1 MKHPLRFAILGAV
14 LLPGVAPL
22 RARAQIVVID
32 DVILMT
38 SRQKEQRQA
47 RTHQHLD
54 PPGGE
59 NLLGP
64 SPGADDP
71 RLGEERMPAPALPR
85 VLSTRTARTRRR
97 GRSGSE
103 SRLQTPGVANPP
115 STEMVLPGSLEL
127 PAEEEGPADGLTLG
141 AAVDRLLAANTDLSA
156 KFQDIPKARADV
168 LTAGLRSNPFLFV
181 SVSNIPYG
189 SYSPERPGATSY
201 DLTIIQPLDLNG
213 KRRHRIRVAEQAKC
227 VLEAQY
233 QDAVRQEIDKLHT
246 AYLDVLAAREA
257 ARAVRAG
264 LARLTALRE
273 TARDLA
279 ARGLRPRSEVSRVA
293 VKQASVESAV
303 QEAETALLQARRR
316 LAVLLAIPPDGA
328 DRIQLRGSLHD
339 RCPPL
344 PCTNE
349 LIRIALQTR
358 PDLIAY
364 RLGLDRAEADVR
376 LARAEAFDNVFLFY
390 TPFNATDFSPQGKQ
404 SATGWGLG
412 AIFPVPL
419 FDRNQGDI
427 ARARANVTQTELER
441 EVLERRIANE
451 VQYATTECELSR
463 AEVEQYE
470 QEILPS
476 ARTLRDEKYH
486 LFTQGRESLDALLE
500 IQEDYDEAVR
510 GYLESLVRHRRDMLR
525 LTVVLGQRILS

>member
-1 MKHPLRFAILGAV
+1 MKHSLLLAALGAV
-14 LLPGVAPL
+14 LLLAMAPL
-22 RARAQIVVID
+22 GARAQIVVID

-38 SRQKEQRQA
+38 SQQKQQRQT
-47 RTHQHLD
+47 RIHQHLE

-59 NLLGP
+59 YLLAP
-64 SPGADDP
+64 SPGADEP
-71 RLGEERMPAPALPR
+71 RLGEERIPAAALPR
-85 VLSTRTARTRRR
+85 VLSTRTRRARR
-97 GRSGSE
+97 GSE
-103 SRLQTPGVANPP
+103 TRLPTPGVSNPP
-115 STEMVLPGSLEL
+115 SAEIVLAGPLEL
-127 PAEEEGPADGLTLG
+127 PAEDEGPPDGLTLD
-141 AAVDRLLAANTDLSA
+141 AAIDRLLAANADLAA
-156 KFQDIPKARADV
+156 KFQDISKARADV
-168 LTAGLRSNPFLFV
+168 LTAGLRSNPFLFF
-181 SVSNIPYG
+181 SASNIPYG
-189 SYSPERPGATSY
+189 SYSPERPGAASY

-227 VLEAQY
+227 VVEAQY

-257 ARAVRAG
+257 ARAVRGG

-273 TARDLA
+273 TVGDMA
-279 ARGLRPRSEVSRVA
+279 ARGLRPRSDVSRVS
-293 VKQASVESAV
+293 VKQRNAEVTV

-316 LAVLLAIPPDGA
+316 LAVLLAVPPEQA
-328 DRIQLRGSLHD
+328 DHIQLSGSLHD
-339 RCPPL
+339 RCPSL
-344 PCTNE
+344 PCSEE
-349 LIRIALQTR
+349 LIRIALQAR

-376 LARAEAFDNVFLFY
+376 LARAEVFDNVFLFY

-412 AIFPVPL
+412 AILPVPL

-451 VQYATTECELSR
+451 VQYTAMEHELSR

-470 QEILPS
+470 QEILPH
-476 ARTLRDEKYH
+476 ARTLREEKH
-486 LFTQGRESLDALLE
+486 RLFTQGRESLDALLE

-510 GYLESLVRHRRDMLR
+510 GYLEALVRHRRDMLR
-525 LTVVLGQRILS
+525 LTVVLGQCFLP